1 MGSYQEHSL
10 DGASAVDLVVALY
23 DGIVR
28 FLYSAHAA
36 VERGDQEGRRVAV
49 KRALDIIIH
58 LQARLRMDVG
68 GRPAQALSE
77 FYASIFAQILQA
89 SQSAS
94 LQKFDHAIDCVK
106 NVRDAWR
113 QVARD
118 PDVNPAPLQV
128 SANASGRSL
137 SEFDADEYG
146 STSAGHSRWNA

>member
-1 MGSYQEHSL
+1 MGSYQEHTL

-23 DGIVR
+23 DGIIR
-28 FLYSAHAA
+28 FLHAASAA
-36 VERGDQEGRRVAV
+36 VERGDAAGRRIAV

-77 FYASIFAQILQA
+77 FDATIFAHILQA

-94 LQKFDHAIDCVK
+94 SQKFDHAIDCVR

-113 QVARD
+113 QVARE
-118 PDVNPAPLQV
+118 PNANAALPRATPQTATSQPAVAGNSDVNAAV
-128 SANASGRSL
+128 TAHWTA
-137 SEFDADEYG
+137 
-146 STSAGHSRWNA
+146 